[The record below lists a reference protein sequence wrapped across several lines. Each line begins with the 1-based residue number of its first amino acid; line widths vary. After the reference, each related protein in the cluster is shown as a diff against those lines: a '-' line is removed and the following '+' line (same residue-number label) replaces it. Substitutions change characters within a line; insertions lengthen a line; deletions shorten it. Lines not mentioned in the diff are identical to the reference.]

1 MARTISFVTLKAG
14 LKSKI
19 AVVEKLPK
27 SVKRDNALKKLK
39 AMQKLLPCPPQLMTV
54 DL

>member
-1 MARTISFVTLKAG
+1 MAKVSFVTLKAG
-14 LKSKI
+14 IKSKI

-27 SVKRDNALKKLK
+27 SVKRDKALLRLK
-39 AMQKLLPCPPQLMTV
+39 EMKRLLPCPPQLMTV

>member
-1 MARTISFVTLKAG
+1 MASISYVTLKAS
-14 LKSKI
+14 LTSKI
-19 AVVEKLPK
+19 TAVEKLPK